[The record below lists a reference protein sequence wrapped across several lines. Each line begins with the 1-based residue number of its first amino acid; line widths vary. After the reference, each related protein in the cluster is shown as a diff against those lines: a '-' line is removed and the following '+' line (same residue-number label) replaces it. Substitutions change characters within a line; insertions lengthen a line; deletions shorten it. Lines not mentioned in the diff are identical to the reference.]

1 MNVLSKSQRS
11 FHYCCYTLNGDNWSN
26 WSYGSFSKASV
37 PEKLSYPKGPQPPRS
52 TDIAGSTE
60 FSQDDPLWKRVNLQN
75 IIQSIRVLSEFV
87 SKNRLDKMMTILD
100 NRTDNVRF
108 VFENPSN
115 PNNVWAILRTL
126 DSFGIQFADIVSNS
140 SSNSNSIRLREM
152 KTALGSQKWMTVH
165 QFVNISDCIQRLKG
179 EGYIILATDLHEK
192 SISIRD
198 FDFAINSMNL
208 SVSGD
213 EAGSVKREKYAII
226 MGNEK
231 DGISK
236 ESRSQAD
243 YLIHIPM
250 NGFAESFNLSVASA
264 IICAVISSKGLTRPN
279 LTDEIKMRILFV
291 WISRT
296 VRESLAILRS
306 KGLPFG
312 GQRV

>member
-1 MNVLSKSQRS
+1 VSTSEKRPYLEGSQPRGADIS
-11 FHYCCYTLNGDNWSN
+11 
-26 WSYGSFSKASV
+26 GSI
-37 PEKLSYPKGPQPPRS
+37 EY
-52 TDIAGSTE
+52 
-60 FSQDDPLWKRVNLQN
+60 SQDDPLWKRVNLQN
-75 IIQSIRVLSEFV
+75 IIQSIRTLSEFV
-87 SKNRLDKMMTILD
+87 SKDRWDKMMTILD
-100 NRTDNVRF
+100 NRTDTVRF

-115 PNNVWAILRTL
+115 PSNVWAVLRTL

-140 SSNSNSIRLREM
+140 SSNANSIRLREM
-152 KTALGSQKWMTVH
+152 KAALGSQKWMTVH

-198 FDFAINSMNL
+198 FDFTINSVNL
-208 SVSGD
+208 SALEDG
-213 EAGSVKREKYAII
+213 AGAVKREKYAII

-231 DGISK
+231 DGV
-236 ESRSQAD
+236 SREAKSQAD

-250 NGFAESFNLSVASA
+250 IGFAESFNLSVASA
-264 IICAVISSKGLTRPN
+264 IICAMISSKGLIRPN
-279 LTDEIKMRILFV
+279 LSDEIKMRILFV